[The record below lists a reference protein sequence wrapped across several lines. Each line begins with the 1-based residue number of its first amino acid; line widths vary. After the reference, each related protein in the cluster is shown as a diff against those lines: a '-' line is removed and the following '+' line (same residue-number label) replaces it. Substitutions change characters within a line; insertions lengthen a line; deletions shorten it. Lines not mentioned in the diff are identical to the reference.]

1 MEIIIMVIIGVIIA
15 LMLTIGAVTFIGW
28 ITSKIDD

>member
-15 LMLTIGAVTFIGW
+15 LMLTIGAVTLIGW
-28 ITSKIDD
+28 ITSEIDD